1 LKKQKCFRVAAWLII
16 LTVLKEWELMTKC
29 TALHHS
35 FIRTAGCFGS
45 CFFRW
50 TESQNSG
57 CKIAESVAEND
68 IANMEF
74 NLQNQRK
81 KASGIYQAN
90 LDIVSRYESAEL
102 KNADVITETAKKQFL
117 AGEINYLEFVILV
130 NQAVTLKTIIPMQS
144 GN

>member
-1 LKKQKCFRVAAWLII
+1 
-16 LTVLKEWELMTKC
+16 
-29 TALHHS
+29 
-35 FIRTAGCFGS
+35 
-45 CFFRW
+45 
-50 TESQNSG
+50 
-57 CKIAESVAEND
+57 
-68 IANMEF
+68 MEF

-130 NQAVTLKTIIPMQS
+130 NQAVTLKTVIPMQS